1 MFIPTQRA
9 AKRINPAC
17 SYTGVTARLRRNEFA
32 AAHLDIYGRW
42 RDHHYSMD
50 GTLDRGVSS
59 VVGTVTVV
67 ALVVVLATGVLAAG
81 LAMGS
86 LGAPPTA
93 TIEADDTTAACP
105 GCGPRDQTIELTHR
119 GGDPLA
125 VDELELVVVAP
136 GHDPARVVDLPLSN
150 NCLGDSHVEGPD
162 LFDGRCGRVAGPLTT
177 VGADDDGTWSAG
189 ETATLRLRKGAVR
202 LDDGE
207 GVTVRVVHGPSGSVV
222 AERTVAVEGS
232 GSRT

>member
-1 MFIPTQRA
+1 
-9 AKRINPAC
+9 
-17 SYTGVTARLRRNEFA
+17 
-32 AAHLDIYGRW
+32 
-42 RDHHYSMD
+42 MD
-50 GTLDRGVSS
+50 GTSERGLSS

-86 LGAPPTA
+86 LGTAPPTA
-93 TIEADDTTAACP
+93 TIAASDVTAACP
-105 GCGPRDQTIELTHR
+105 GCGLHDQTIELTHR

-136 GHDPARVVDLPLSN
+136 GHDPARVVDLPLSG

-162 LFDGRCGRVAGPLTT
+162 IFDGRCGRVAGPLTS
-177 VGADDDGTWSAG
+177 VGDDADGTWSAG
-189 ETATLRLRKGAVR
+189 ETATFRLRKGAVR

-207 GVTVRVVHGPSGSVV
+207 EVTVRVVHGPSGSVV
-222 AERTVAVEGS
+222 AKRTAAVVGS
-232 GSRT
+232 GPDM